1 MIFVL
6 YHDWCKGEHLFLQLI
21 DYSLYLI
28 KLRLWKQ
35 VCLNCSVFWATK
47 FAVSKIVQDVAKLGV
62 KTFFLKQRRQVLIN
76 WTKCAE
82 CLSFNI
88 YENWLFSHICFLN
101 FIIENESQHKAVG
114 RSVFQITPTASP
126 KFDSPPV
133 ITINSLL
140 SPCDESKATRSEVT
154 FSEVLRDQTSHKYT
168 RLPLNL
174 SLMPLACD
182 ICLKQGQGMS
192 GRAAPPHPEI
202 YRVTPP
208 PPRAFTLLTG
218 IVYHRGR

>member
-1 MIFVL
+1 M
-6 YHDWCKGEHLFLQLI
+6 
-21 DYSLYLI
+21 
-28 KLRLWKQ
+28 
-35 VCLNCSVFWATK
+35 
-47 FAVSKIVQDVAKLGV
+47 
-62 KTFFLKQRRQVLIN
+62 
-76 WTKCAE
+76 
-82 CLSFNI
+82 
-88 YENWLFSHICFLN
+88 
-101 FIIENESQHKAVG
+101 G
-114 RSVFQITPTASP
+114 RSVFQITPTPSP

-133 ITINSLL
+133 ITINFLL
-140 SPCDESKATRSEVT
+140 SPCGESKATRSEVT

-208 PPRAFTLLTG
+208 APG
-218 IVYHRGR
+218 IYPTYRNSLPSRSIK